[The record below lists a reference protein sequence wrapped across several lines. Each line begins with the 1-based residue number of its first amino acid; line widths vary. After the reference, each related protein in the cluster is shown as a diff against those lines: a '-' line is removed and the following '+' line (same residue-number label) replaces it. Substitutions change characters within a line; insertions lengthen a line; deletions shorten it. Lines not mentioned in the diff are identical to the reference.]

1 MKKTLLL
8 FVLLVI
14 STTSYAGTGGKEYSH
29 WGNLNDGGMKS
40 KVPYPKDYGYH
51 ARTHKVNP
59 SSYGKYLGFSIFLK
73 TTNVNEYAIPYIFL
87 STKEDKNITK
97 TIWGK
102 SIKGTKSWKRY
113 YTPHIYVPLHAAW
126 VVVGVKLKGAGK
138 VEYYDDQL
146 KEYSYK

>member
-14 STTSYAGTGGKEYSH
+14 STTSYAGEAGGYRT
-29 WGNLNDGGMKS
+29 WGSLSDGGMKS
-40 KVPYPKDYGYH
+40 KVPYPKDFGFH

-59 SSYGKYLGFSIFLK
+59 SSYGKYLGFSIWIK
-73 TTNVNEYAIPYIFL
+73 TTNVNNYVALYIRLNNKAEKLIKFKY
-87 STKEDKNITK
+87 SKN
-97 TIWGK
+97 
-102 SIKGTKSWKRY
+102 IKGTKSWKRY
-113 YTPHIYVPLHAAW
+113 YTPHIYVPLHTES
-126 VVVGVKLKGAGK
+126 VGVGVKLKGAGK

>member
-40 KVPYPKDYGYH
+40 KVPYPKDSGYH
-51 ARTHKVNP
+51 ARTHKVNS
-59 SSYGKYLGFSIFLK
+59 SSYGKYLGFSIWIK
-73 TTNVNEYAIPYIFL
+73 TTNVNNYVALYIRL
-87 STKEDKNITK
+87 SNKAGKLIKFKYSKN
-97 TIWGK
+97 
-102 SIKGTKSWKRY
+102 IKGTTSWKRY
-113 YTPHIYVPLHAAW
+113 YTPHVYVPLHTEFVA
-126 VVVGVKLKGAGK
+126 VGVKFKGAGK